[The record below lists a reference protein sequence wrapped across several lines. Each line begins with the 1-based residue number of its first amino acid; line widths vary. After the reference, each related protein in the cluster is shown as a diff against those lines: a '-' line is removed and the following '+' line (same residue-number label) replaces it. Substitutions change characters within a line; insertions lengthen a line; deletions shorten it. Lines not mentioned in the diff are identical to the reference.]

1 MTTVRIDAD
10 IKARWLDGQCS
21 FSPDTPEELAI
32 IGIDLLVRELGIDAA
47 RTFIDQAFE
56 RFSHVHWPLAAGKP
70 AETPPVPAA

>member
-21 FSPDTPEELAI
+21 FSPDNPEELAI

-47 RTFIDQAFE
+47 RLFIDQAFE
-56 RFSHVHWPLAAGKP
+56 RFSHVHWPLHAGKP
-70 AETPPVPAA
+70 SEATAESL